1 MCGLDYETILNPQQT
16 PKNTKSLE
24 DGAKDQEFV
33 KAMKGPGGYFREPGG
48 YIVDMLIFNPDS
60 TTNKNQIMFPPH
72 GASTPPASGH
82 FALEI
87 EKQDYEKA
95 KNILILNKIEIE
107 KELTW
112 ENEKIKIRLL

>member
-48 YIVDMLIFNPDS
+48 IINSLIF
-60 TTNKNQIMFPPH
+60 
-72 GASTPPASGH
+72 
-82 FALEI
+82 
-87 EKQDYEKA
+87 
-95 KNILILNKIEIE
+95 LITCGRSFMVLVCGI
-107 KELTW
+107 
-112 ENEKIKIRLL
+112 